1 MCIYNVT
8 FRIFKEKFMR
18 INFDS
23 SYNDITKIFRAF
35 KGGSEGQASSDNSFS
50 KTLGDIFQSDNN
62 TQIVDNIP
70 TNSENPAPKSNL
82 SFHEDNANLK
92 NMFALNL
99 EDFKLERMDLAI
111 NNLDYTLPE
120 YQNYGENLKTDDV
133 KTPTIV
139 SAKRIPTDNNLSH
152 TVSNNIL
159 KNDSAKVN
167 ENFKINVDKIDKEII
182 SKIIKNEG
190 QKQGIDPALALA
202 VAKVESSMNPMAV
215 SSDGHYSKGL
225 FQLLDSTG
233 KELMANFAN
242 YDKYSP
248 YDAEQNTSLGV
259 NYLRELHQTFSDT
272 NKLGNNA
279 ITSAAIDGDSL
290 EKFAVAAFN
299 AGKGRV
305 ASAQEKAYK
314 AGLDPRVFENVYEYL
329 PNITK
334 NYVKRVMEAREEFS
348 KNI

>member
-1 MCIYNVT
+1 
-8 FRIFKEKFMR
+8 MR

-23 SYNDITKIFRAF
+23 SYNDITKILRTF
-35 KGGSEGQASSDNSFS
+35 KGNLKTQHSTSNTFS
-50 KTLGDIFQSDNN
+50 KTLEDVFQNENTTQITDNN
-62 TQIVDNIP
+62 TAN
-70 TNSENPAPKSNL
+70 NEKSAQKSSL
-82 SFHEDNANLK
+82 SFHKGISNLK
-92 NMFALNL
+92 SMFALNL
-99 EDFKLERMDLAI
+99 EDFKLEKMDLES
-111 NNLDYTLPE
+111 NNLNYTFPE
-120 YQNYGENLKTDDV
+120 YQDFGENLDTNTV

-139 SAKRIPTDNNLSH
+139 SAKRIEADNNLSQ
-152 TVSNNIL
+152 TLNSNVSKNVKNNT
-159 KNDSAKVN
+159 NDK
-167 ENFKINVDKIDKEII
+167 FKINVDKIDKEII

-215 SSDGHYSKGL
+215 SADGHYSKGL

-242 YDKYSP
+242 FDEYSP
-248 YDAEQNTSLGV
+248 YDAKQNTSLGV
-259 NYLRELHQTFSDT
+259 NYLRELHQTFADT

-279 ITSAAIDGDSL
+279 TTSAAIDADSL

-334 NYVKRVMEAREEFS
+334 DYVKRVIAARDKLS

>member
-1 MCIYNVT
+1 
-8 FRIFKEKFMR
+8 MR
-18 INFDS
+18 VNFDS
-23 SYNDITKIFRAF
+23 SYNDITKIFRSFSDTNTVKDSKNNSFSATLEDILPSDNF
-35 KGGSEGQASSDNSFS
+35 SKNTEKERGIADNSFS
-50 KTLGDIFQSDNN
+50 KSKLNYLEKEVNF
-62 TQIVDNIP
+62 
-70 TNSENPAPKSNL
+70 
-82 SFHEDNANLK
+82 K

-99 EDFKLERMDLAI
+99 EDFKLEKMDDLS
-111 NNLDYTLPE
+111 NNFDYNFPKYEDFNNNGT
-120 YQNYGENLKTDDV
+120 NITV

-139 SAKRIPTDNNLSH
+139 SAKRIQSDNNVAVTPTNYTHSNN
-152 TVSNNIL
+152 VSNDNL
-159 KNDSAKVN
+159 
-167 ENFKINVDKIDKEII
+167 KINIDKIDKEII

-202 VAKVESSMNPMAV
+202 VAKVESAMNPMAV
-215 SSDGHYSKGL
+215 STDGHYSKGL

-242 YDKYSP
+242 YEKYTP
-248 YDAEQNTSLGV
+248 YDVKQNTSLGV

-279 ITSAAIDGDSL
+279 TTSAAIDGDSL

-314 AGLDPRVFENVYEYL
+314 AGLDPRIFENVYEYL
-329 PNITK
+329 PDITK
-334 NYVKRVMEAREEFS
+334 NYVKKVMAAREEFS